1 MKRGNTLTIHL
12 GNYVNAAIWSAAE
25 PSMSVI
31 AACIPSLRPLVAF
44 LWRGSRKGPTI
55 FSKKS
60 AQATSSSGSSRM
72 VWPTRNHGQDLVGG
86 FTRLEEG
93 RQPRDQSQDRWGHDV
108 NVRGGKKNRAANGE
122 EDVSMEDL
130 NPTDTGIRV
139 KNEVTVTST
148 AWDYKDK
155 VF

>member
-1 MKRGNTLTIHL
+1 
-12 GNYVNAAIWSAAE
+12 
-25 PSMSVI
+25 
-31 AACIPSLRPLVAF
+31 
-44 LWRGSRKGPTI
+44 
-55 FSKKS
+55 
-60 AQATSSSGSSRM
+60 M
-72 VWPTRNHGQDLVGG
+72 VWPTRNHGEDLVGG

-93 RQPRDQSQDRWGHDV
+93 RPPRDQSQDRWGHDV

-122 EDVSMEDL
+122 EDISMEEL
-130 NPTDTGIRV
+130 NPTDTRIRV

>member
-1 MKRGNTLTIHL
+1 MG
-12 GNYVNAAIWSAAE
+12 
-25 PSMSVI
+25 VI

-44 LWRGSRKGPTI
+44 LRKGSHKGPTI
-55 FSKKS
+55 FSKKNV
-60 AQATSSSGSSRM
+60 QATSSSGSSRM
-72 VWPTRNHGQDLVGG
+72 VWPARNHGKDLVGV

-122 EDVSMEDL
+122 EDVSMGEL